1 MPELHTIRGVEL
13 IKVGHWDPHRCP
25 GDDGW
30 TVTEA
35 DLSAAIE
42 AHRAGISRK
51 PVIKIGHED
60 PRFDGDPALGYVD
73 GLRLTDAGRTL
84 VGDLVNVPGPVA
96 KLLPHAYPDR
106 SIEGWVNFTDPAGKT
121 WPLVLTG
128 LALLGAQEPG
138 IETLQSLQD
147 VGALYGVD
155 VAAKRVVLAAN
166 HGDRDRSRA
175 VAVAVAAA
183 RRRRAQRNPSQ
194 QKG

>member
-1 MPELHTIRGVEL
+1 MPDLHTIRGIEL
-13 IKVGHWDPHRCP
+13 VKVGHWDPHVCP

-35 DLSAAIE
+35 DLVAAIE
-42 AHRAGISRK
+42 AHRAGVTRK
-51 PVIKIGHED
+51 PVVKIGHED
-60 PRFDGDPALGYVD
+60 PRFDGGPALGYVD
-73 GLRLTDAGRTL
+73 NLRLSDGGRTL

-106 SIEGWVNFTDPAGKT
+106 SIEAYVGFTDQSGT
-121 WPLVLTG
+121 VWPLVLTG
-128 LALLGAQEPG
+128 LALLGGQAPG

-166 HGDRDRSRA
+166 LHGAHHRA
-175 VAVAVAAA
+175 RAVAVAAA
-183 RRRRAQRNPSQ
+183 RRRRIQRITT
-194 QKG
+194 KG